1 MTEPSPSNALKHGA
15 FSEVLI
21 LPGEDPAAY
30 EKLKKSLFAEYNV
43 SGCSEES
50 TMTSI
55 AKTMSQLQRLGV
67 YEHVQFLRA
76 GRGPKSSGELKNSMK
91 EAIENFMIKIGRSI
105 PVDSLPDV
113 STVPVPPEEKAKTS
127 FCSSLVT
134 SLPSIIWTKSWK

>member
-1 MTEPSPSNALKHGA
+1 MTEASPSNALKHGA

-30 EKLKKSLFAEYNV
+30 EKLKKSLFADYNV

-55 AKTMSQLQRLGV
+55 AKPMWQLQRLGV

-91 EAIENFMIKIGRSI
+91 EAIEIS
-105 PVDSLPDV
+105 
-113 STVPVPPEEKAKTS
+113 
-127 FCSSLVT
+127 
-134 SLPSIIWTKSWK
+134 

>member
-1 MTEPSPSNALKHGA
+1 MTEPSSSNALKHGA

-55 AKTMSQLQRLGV
+55 AKTMWQLQRLGV

-76 GRGPKSSGELKNSMK
+76 GRGPEV
-91 EAIENFMIKIGRSI
+91 FWRIKKLNEGGHREFH
-105 PVDSLPDV
+105 DQNR
-113 STVPVPPEEKAKTS
+113 PEHS
-127 FCSSLVT
+127 
-134 SLPSIIWTKSWK
+134 

>member
-1 MTEPSPSNALKHGA
+1 MTEASPSNALKHGA

-30 EKLKKSLFAEYNV
+30 EKLKKSLFADYNV

-55 AKTMSQLQRLGV
+55 AKAMWQLQRLGV

-91 EAIENFMIKIGRSI
+91 EAIEI
-105 PVDSLPDV
+105 L
-113 STVPVPPEEKAKTS
+113 
-127 FCSSLVT
+127 
-134 SLPSIIWTKSWK
+134 